1 MLRVGRVLH
10 GTTAEGPGLRTAIWF
25 QGCSIRCKGC
35 INPHLFSPRGGTQLP
50 VAGIIEDAVAA
61 GVEGLTLIGGEPFDQ
76 PDAGHSLATAARAA
90 GLGVIAFSGYEY
102 ETLRDRDDTTRA
114 FLATVD
120 LLVDGPYQEWNPET
134 ERALVGSENQRFI
147 HLTDRYQNYR
157 PELVRNRVDIRVR
170 PDGTIEVAGF
180 LDSSGLTDLGTVA
193 AASRTLRRP

>member
-10 GTTAEGPGLRTAIWF
+10 GTTAEGPGLRTALWF
-25 QGCSIRCKGC
+25 QGCSIRCAGC

-50 VAGIIEDAVAA
+50 VVGIIEDAVAA

-76 PDAGHSLATAARAA
+76 PDAGRALALAARAA

-102 ETLRDRDDTTRA
+102 ETLRDRADTTRA
-114 FLATVD
+114 FLASVD

-134 ERALVGSENQRFI
+134 ERALVGSGNQRFI
-147 HLTDRYQNYR
+147 HLTDRYQTYR

-170 PDGTIEVAGF
+170 PNGTIEVAGF
-180 LDSSGLTDLGTVA
+180 LDSGALKDLGELT
-193 AASRTLRRP
+193 SSTRTLRKK